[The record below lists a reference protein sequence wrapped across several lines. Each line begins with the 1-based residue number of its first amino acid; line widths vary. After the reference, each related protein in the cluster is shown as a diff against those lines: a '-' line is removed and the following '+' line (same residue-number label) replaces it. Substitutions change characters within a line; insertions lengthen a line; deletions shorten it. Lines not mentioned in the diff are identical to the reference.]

1 MQHPHAIDGT
11 MKNNTRWHDF
21 EHRTDCD
28 RVVHMRKKRT
38 TPKTQK
44 QTAETKTT
52 SSQKLSES
60 ESYLPLKGGRHIRAR

>member
-1 MQHPHAIDGT
+1 
-11 MKNNTRWHDF
+11 
-21 EHRTDCD
+21 
-28 RVVHMRKKRT
+28 MRKKRT